1 MNHCCSAQLTET
13 CVTFL
18 EAWVHQVQGSSRRS
32 ALSLCFPKAGVL
44 YLCLLGTGNFLPQ
57 PSPKSPMSVDKFKLL
72 SHASSSQQ
80 VLYIRG
86 LYHRDL
92 FVRTKLFGIPVR
104 RSRHPDL
111 TGYIREHLNSLRVSV
126 ASGEIHKL
134 AVVFFDGCDTAL
146 ERFVVEFGFAK
157 EGEPQFS
164 QADLDRS
171 LKDCLL
177 KLQFSDAGLRPLPN
191 DCRFELVAYSSN
203 PDAAAQHWVQGGSD
217 VELSQPSIVPIKS
230 VDLGGGGFRAQ
241 LHLEACLEYRS

>member
-1 MNHCCSAQLTET
+1 MRLQQLLETYSMHC
-13 CVTFL
+13 
-18 EAWVHQVQGSSRRS
+18 G
-32 ALSLCFPKAGVL
+32 PG
-44 YLCLLGTGNFLPQ
+44 
-57 PSPKSPMSVDKFKLL
+57 KLL
-72 SHASSSQQ
+72 EY
-80 VLYIRG
+80 V
-86 LYHRDL
+86 
-92 FVRTKLFGIPVR
+92 FGN
-104 RSRHPDL
+104 RHPDL